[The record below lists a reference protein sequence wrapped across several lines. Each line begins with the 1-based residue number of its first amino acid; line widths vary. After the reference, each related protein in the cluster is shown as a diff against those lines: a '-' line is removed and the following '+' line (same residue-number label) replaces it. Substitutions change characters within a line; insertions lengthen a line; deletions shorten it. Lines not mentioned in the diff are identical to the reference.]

1 MAAVPD
7 MAPQEL
13 VAVTEHLSTS
23 WTTLSGLSQV
33 DYTWSRKRSM
43 KGLFPSL
50 ALTSFCR
57 CLFLLARQWDVQMF
71 SRKPNSWTLE
81 NGGYNTG
88 EYENAS
94 WWWKGI
100 LLNKCSQSLQVTK
113 THWLKGQPD
122 FRVRHTET
130 KAELFNFETMHCGKH
145 CVQKYY
151 LKEKNSQY
159 IKIQYNWSLS

>member
-1 MAAVPD
+1 MAAGPD
-7 MAPQEL
+7 MAAQEL
-13 VAVTEHLSTS
+13 VAVTEHLSVS
-23 WTTLSGLSQV
+23 WTTLSALSQV
-33 DYTWSRKRSM
+33 DYTWSRKRFM
-43 KGLFPSL
+43 KGLFPSP

-57 CLFLLARQWDVQMF
+57 CLFLLARQWDAQMF

-94 WWWKGI
+94 WWWKGV
-100 LLNKCSQSLQVTK
+100 LNKSSQSLQVTK
-113 THWLKGQPD
+113 THWPKGQPD

-130 KAELFNFETMHCGKH
+130 KAEL
-145 CVQKYY
+145 QKCY

-159 IKIQYNWSLS
+159 IKIQYNWSLN